1 MKKLRAADSA
11 DAIVDGLLR
20 RRAAVYVPSSLR
32 PLSVLTSRCRAA
44 SSASSSARSAAT
56 RSPKRSTP
64 RLARTTRGRRG
75 GRCPSWWPKRSP
87 TTRPPS
93 GASAASRS
101 QTPTSAASF
110 SNSTHAAAPSSS
122 SLPTRADS
130 SSRDPQGTDN
140 ERAAPNRY
148 ETKHPGG
155 RPPDARNGRE
165 PVVRSHCYFSKK
177 QKTGTEGEATV
188 ELPLPDRGAIAFILR
203 QARAAPSLRRR
214 SSTPTAGAPA
224 RALPRKRWSAYATIA
239 RSCCAEHDREA

>member
-56 RSPKRSTP
+56 RSPKSSTP
-64 RLARTTRGRRG
+64 RLARTTRRRRG

-148 ETKHPGG
+148 ETKRPGE
-155 RPPDARNGRE
+155 RPPDARMDENQWLGLTATSRRSRRLGPKARPRSSFRCRTAARLLSSCGRLGRRHRFGDNSIT
-165 PVVRSHCYFSKK
+165 P
-177 QKTGTEGEATV
+177 TGDSARVLCHELDGATQAA
-188 ELPLPDRGAIAFILR
+188 PTIAF
-203 QARAAPSLRRR
+203 
-214 SSTPTAGAPA
+214 G
-224 RALPRKRWSAYATIA
+224 
-239 RSCCAEHDREA
+239 